1 MTIKDYTWYE
11 NNKRRNNN
19 PLLPSNIRGLI
30 IGKSNCGKTTV
41 LLNLLLE
48 PTWLDYDH
56 LFVFGKSLHQN
67 EYNILR
73 KGFDLGYSKAQIKNL
88 FEKIR

>member
-1 MTIKDYTWYE
+1 MMTIKDYTWYE
-11 NNKRRNNN
+11 DNKRRNNN

-30 IGKSNCGKTTV
+30 IGKSNCRKTTL

-73 KGFDLGYSKAQIKNL
+73 KGFELGYSKTQIKKL
-88 FEKIR
+88 I